1 MTVSI
6 GLVGYGAWA
15 KEAFVPAL
23 LDDGDAAIGAVAA
36 RSEATR
42 RLASERFGEGTV
54 LFDDPVRLVRE
65 ADVDAVMIGLPS
77 ELVSDVAI
85 AAIEAGKHVFLE
97 PPQPGDARLALLLE
111 LAERSDLVF
120 HADLELRYNPVVG
133 AVAGLLD
140 VRLGPALSVR
150 VVQRCDWALAWDQDM
165 VEGGGLASELSTW
178 YLDPIDALLNRQ
190 ARRVS
195 VVGARPRFERA
206 VEAGSALVEYDGAVG
221 EWSFNLRGPESMSL
235 RLEVA
240 ALEGDAEA
248 DMMTGRYRYRAGSST
263 EWVEGEAPPALPVY
277 GFAGMRECVAA
288 FLGAVRGEGRSRTGP
303 DVLRRVHAAAT
314 AFDESLR
321 SGSPAEVVA

>member
-6 GLVGYGAWA
+6 GLVGYGNWA

-23 LDDGDAAIGAVAA
+23 LDDGDAAIAAVAA
-36 RSEATR
+36 RTEATR
-42 RLASERFGEGTV
+42 RLASERFGEGTA

-97 PPQPGDARLALLLE
+97 PPQPGDARIAGLLE
-111 LAERSDLVF
+111 HAERSDLVF

-133 AVAGLLD
+133 AVARLLD
-140 VRLGPALSVR
+140 DRLGPALSVR
-150 VVQRCDWALAWDQDM
+150 VAQRCDWALTWDQDM
-165 VEGGGLASELSTW
+165 VEGGGLASELSAW
-178 YLDPIDALLNRQ
+178 YLDPIDALLDRQ
-190 ARRVS
+190 ARRVN

-206 VEAGSALVEYDGAVG
+206 VEAGSAVVEYDGAVG

-248 DMMTGRYRYRAGSST
+248 DMMTGRYRYRTGSSD
-263 EWVEGEAPPALPVY
+263 WVEAEASPALPVY

-288 FLGAVRGEGRSRTGP
+288 FLRTVRGEGRTRTGP

-314 AFDESLR
+314 AFDQSLR
-321 SGSPAEVVA
+321 SGGPAEVVA